1 MLIVLWEKRF
11 FFVAVK
17 NNQNTRSW
25 PKMHFSL
32 DETNVW
38 RQDSAWEAC
47 DDPHHEG
54 DDEEELCTF
63 TLWYQPSL
71 SWPQVCS
78 STCSSRSMWSLGL
91 TEISGYWRRP
101 WDGGGGMSSPSIK
114 GCCFSS
120 EEGPHGRPAAWPSVT
135 ECMRGRAWSET
146 SIQWLCRARGD
157 NDFLSRVN
165 GRRGE

>member
-101 WDGGGGMSSPSIK
+101 WDGGGGHVISINQGLLFLLWGRSPRSSSRLAK
-114 GCCFSS
+114 RHWMH
-120 EEGPHGRPAAWPSVT
+120 ERPGMKWNLHPMV
-135 ECMRGRAWSET
+135 M
-146 SIQWLCRARGD
+146 Q
-157 NDFLSRVN
+157 
-165 GRRGE
+165 GERW